1 MLIFLKTGLLIIVI
15 KLLFS
20 AISVFLAIIAWKKI
34 RTFASLFF
42 LLGILFLYLL
52 YLYLFVSM
60 LGFIPTYP
68 PFTGDISI
76 VNIFFH
82 IMPLV
87 FFILALVNIIK
98 DGKM

>member
-1 MLIFLKTGLLIIVI
+1 M
-15 KLLFS
+15 
-20 AISVFLAIIAWKKI
+20 
-34 RTFASLFF
+34 
-42 LLGILFLYLL
+42 
-52 YLYLFVSM
+52 FVSM